1 MRTTQQ
7 QTQPM
12 PHRQNNFQKMF
23 IYRAHN
29 HHNFNNF
36 LCHTSDKQLQ
46 GSRQEQLII
55 EELIIKHEGVI
66 SQTHSVQAV
75 GQFEMM
81 TTDQYNRATVS
92 QRSTN
97 NRELKHKTF
106 VSHRWQPEVKCFL
119 SWCGFAPHNRREK
132 LLLDDCGLMLQT
144 RWCQN
149 APKRKNSTVGWL
161 SVAHECLCLLAP

>member
-1 MRTTQQ
+1 
-7 QTQPM
+7 
-12 PHRQNNFQKMF
+12 MF

-81 TTDQYNRATVS
+81 TTDQYNCATVS

-106 VSHRWQPEVKCFL
+106 CEPQMATGSQMFPFLVWFCSSQQKGKALVGRLWLDVTNTMVSKC
-119 SWCGFAPHNRREK
+119 SKKEK
-132 LLLDDCGLMLQT
+132 FNCRLVVRGSRMSVLISSLMCILI
-144 RWCQN
+144 
-149 APKRKNSTVGWL
+149 PDFD
-161 SVAHECLCLLAP
+161 